1 MVNVFAVPGRFMLLL
16 CAYTA
21 THAAF
26 PSHKG
31 RGTLANPTNLVVILP
46 NVADACITN
55 SE

>member
-1 MVNVFAVPGRFMLLL
+1 MVNVFAVPGKSMLLL
-16 CAYTA
+16 RAYTA

-31 RGTLANPTNLVVILP
+31 RGTLANPTNLVVKHP
-46 NVADACITN
+46 NVADVCMVK